1 MFDSGVADEF
11 SGAIPWT
18 AVGQS
23 GSETFANKATGI
35 RVVVILTCS
44 LSVLGSMLLIV
55 SYVCFKQLRSRPR
68 EILMHISFMD
78 FGVSLSNLIGA
89 AVYFDQYYH
98 LPGAQISNS
107 SHVPDSLKPAQPI
120 LNETNSV
127 ASEASNALSA
137 TPTIEALCI
146 TQAFF
151 AGYFTLGSIFWTIFL
166 SLYIYLF
173 LLYHEMKPQL
183 PRYSLFVS
191 YFVSYGMP
199 LIISLWLVLTG
210 RLGYAPYNSSGWCTL
225 IVKNP
230 STGKVDHYAVV
241 FGNDLW
247 IYLALFI
254 IPIFYLSSRNFIH
267 KILVSYN
274 PTVAISCICS
284 SVVIQCAALHEPL
297 QKTNICTAT
306 SL

>member
-1 MFDSGVADEF
+1 MFDSGVDGVADEF

-18 AVGQS
+18 DVGQS
-23 GSETFANKATGI
+23 GSQSFANKSTGI

-44 LSVLGSMLLIV
+44 LSVLGSILLIF
-55 SYVCFKQLRSRPR
+55 SYACFKQLRSKPR

-78 FGVSLSNLIGA
+78 FGVSLANLIGA

-98 LPGAQISNS
+98 ISGEQGSNS
-107 SHVPDSLKPAQPI
+107 SSVPDSLTPAEQI
-120 LNETNSV
+120 LDEANPV
-127 ASEASNALSA
+127 ANEASNTFSA
-137 TPTIEALCI
+137 TPAIEGLCI

-166 SLYIYLF
+166 SIYIYLF
-173 LLYHEMKPQL
+173 LLYHKIKPGL

-191 YFVSYGMP
+191 YFVSYGVP

-225 IVKNP
+225 IVQNP
-230 STGKVDHYAVV
+230 STGEGDLYAVV

-247 IYLALFI
+247 IYLAIFI
-254 IPIFYLSSRNFIH
+254 IPILYLASCNFIH
-267 KILVSYN
+267 KIVVS
-274 PTVAISCICS
+274 
-284 SVVIQCAALHEPL
+284 
-297 QKTNICTAT
+297 
-306 SL
+306 